1 MTTGSAT
8 SDVRSIVDFVRS
20 APDANPP
27 QRIWRDYL
35 LVAFLLCTSVI
46 EWLFHTDIQRPG
58 LHLPVVMALSVL
70 VLWRRT
76 HALPVV
82 AAVAGAVMVIDTSS
96 ILRDEGPVEIY
107 TLAFM
112 LILFYSLGRWA
123 AGRHII
129 PGVLAIL
136 ALWAFVGVSNF
147 TGVGDLIGGL
157 LIITAPVEIG
167 LAVRY
172 QKTARDELIN
182 RAKAQ
187 EREMLARELHD
198 TVAHRVSA
206 IAVQAQAGQLISRTG
221 GSPDKIDQALAT
233 IEEEAS
239 RTLSEM
245 RTMVGTLR
253 DDEGELAM
261 APQQGVTDI
270 PSLAK
275 STIRPDLLVDVE
287 MNGNFDQLDPI
298 TSAALFRIAQESMT
312 NAARHATS
320 ATRVEIV
327 VDERESGVE
336 ITITDNGA
344 PAKHDT
350 HSGFGL
356 MGMAERAERLN
367 GEFSA
372 GPNGRGWRVH
382 ATLPRSPDTP
392 LVRS

>member
-1 MTTGSAT
+1 MATGTAT
-8 SDVRSIVDFVRS
+8 SDFRGVVDFVRS
-20 APDANPP
+20 APHSNPP
-27 QRIWRDYL
+27 KRIWRDYVL
-35 LVAFLLCTSVI
+35 LAFLLCTAAI
-46 EWLFHTDIQRPG
+46 EWVAHTDIQRPA
-58 LHLPVVMALSVL
+58 LHIPIVMALSLL
-70 VLWRRT
+70 VLWRRS
-76 HALPVV
+76 HPLPAVV
-82 AAVAGAVMVIDTSS
+82 AVIAAVILIDTSS

-112 LILFYSLGRWA
+112 LIVFYSLGRWA

-129 PGVLAIL
+129 PGVVAIL
-136 ALWAFVGVSNF
+136 GLWAFVGITNF
-147 TGVGDLIGGL
+147 TGVGDLIGSL
-157 LIITAPVEIG
+157 LIITAPAEIG

-172 QKTARDELIN
+172 QKTARDQLIEQ
-182 RAKAQ
+182 AKSH

-221 GSPDKIDQALAT
+221 GSPDKVDQALAT

-245 RTMVGTLR
+245 RAMVGTLR
-253 DDEGELAM
+253 DDEGDLAM

-287 MNGNFDQLDPI
+287 MNGSFDELDPV
-298 TSAALFRIAQESMT
+298 TSAALYRIAQESMT

-327 VDERESGVE
+327 VEERTSDIE
-336 ITITDNGA
+336 ITITDDGVTT
-344 PAKHDT
+344 KHDT
-350 HSGFGL
+350 PPGFGL

-367 GEFSA
+367 GQFSA
-372 GPNGRGWRVH
+372 GPNGGGWRVN